1 MARARDSE
9 GHYYLSRRVLL
20 GSAAATLAL
29 PAASRAKITR
39 TWHEEADV
47 IVVGGGAAG
56 CVAAATARAAGA
68 RVFLCEKAGFVGGTS
83 AKSGGGYWIPN
94 NFDLRARGV
103 ADPKPDFLRYV
114 ARYSYPYLYDPHHP
128 SLGLPEATYLLL
140 AAFYDHAD
148 EMLQSMASLGAL
160 QSTAYAIE
168 TATGISY
175 APDYLEHVPE
185 NVAPRGRMLVP
196 KRVDGSIGA
205 GDELMAQLTAHVRRA
220 GVRIFLDAPVIDLVQ
235 EPDRAVTG
243 VVVRTDEGAK
253 SFRAR
258 RGVIFCSGGYVQN
271 PDLVREYQLFPILG
285 RCALPTCTGDFV
297 RLGLRAGAQ
306 LGNMAGAWRAQCLVE
321 QALLYPSLPM
331 EVWWPIGD
339 SMFVVNKYGRRCFNE
354 NRNYHDRTRESYLY
368 DANNAEYP
376 NLLTFP
382 IYDRRTAERF
392 AGNYPLPDE
401 PMGESYVIS
410 ADTLEGLA
418 VALDARLSTITAHTG
433 RLRLDTSFVQAL
445 KDTFSRFNQYARD
458 GRDPDYNRGRYPY
471 DVEVQRSEQVTRS
484 DTKWPPNPYPCPVM
498 HPLLD
503 TGPYFT
509 MILGPAVLDTN
520 GGPVIDPTGAVLDT
534 VDQPIPGLY
543 GAGNCIASPAANS
556 YWGGGATLGAAMTF
570 GYVAG
575 RSSAAR
581 RES

>member
-1 MARARDSE
+1 MAQSR
-9 GHYYLSRRVLL
+9 GLGGLQFSRRALL
-20 GSAAATLAL
+20 GTAAATFGL
-29 PAASRAKITR
+29 PVAARERRSHN
-39 TWHEEADV
+39 WHKETDV

-68 RVFLCEKAGFVGGTS
+68 QVFLCEKAGFLGGTS

-94 NFDLRARGV
+94 NFDLRARGI
-103 ADPKPDFLRYV
+103 ADPKADFLRYT
-114 ARYSYPYLYDPHHP
+114 ARYSYPSVYDPQHP
-128 SLGLPEATYLLL
+128 TLGLPEATYRLLT
-140 AAFYDHAD
+140 AFYDHAD
-148 EMLQSMASLGAL
+148 EMLQSMDSLGAL
-160 QSTAYAIE
+160 HSTAYAIE

-175 APDYLEHVPE
+175 SPDYLEHVPE
-185 NVAPRGRMLVP
+185 NVAPRGRMVVP
-196 KRVDGSIGA
+196 KRADGSIGA
-205 GDELMAQLTAHVRRA
+205 GDELMAQLTAHARRA

-235 EPDRAVTG
+235 ESDRAVTG
-243 VVVRTDEGAK
+243 VIVRTDAGPR

-258 RGVIFCSGGYVQN
+258 RGVIFCSGGYVHDSN
-271 PDLVREYQLFPILG
+271 LVREYQPFPILG

-297 RLGLRAGAQ
+297 RLGVRAGAQ

-354 NRNYHDRTRESYLY
+354 NRNYHDRTRESYLF

-401 PMGESYVIS
+401 PLGDSYVIS

-418 VALDARLSTITAHTG
+418 AALDARLSTIAAHTG
-433 RLRLDTSFVQAL
+433 GVRLDSSFAQAL
-445 KDTFSRFNQYARD
+445 KDTFVRFNGYARE
-458 GRDPDYNRGRYPY
+458 GRDRDFDRGRYPY
-471 DVEVQRSEQVTRS
+471 DVEVQSSEQVPRS
-484 DTKWPPNPYPCPVM
+484 GTNWPPNPYPSPVM

-503 TGPYFT
+503 AGPYFT
-509 MILGPAVLDTN
+509 MILGPAVLATN

-534 VDQPIPGLY
+534 AGQPIPGLY

-575 RSSAAR
+575 RSAAGR